1 MNFGIEAF
9 ITQAKTDSL
18 FYGERQMTVKDVEG
32 KAITTIDGIAQD
44 HPVKKAWI
52 SEEVSQCGYL
62 PAWTDLGSDEKQRLI
77 YSNARPEKSS
87 LKYHI

>member
-32 KAITTIDGIAQD
+32 KAITTIEGIAQD

-52 SEEVSQCGYL
+52 SEEVSQCGYCQPGQIL
-62 PAWTDLGSDEKQRLI
+62 EAMRNKG
-77 YSNARPEKSS
+77 
-87 LKYHI
+87 